1 MSFPSHILLAGFIN
15 PQLMRPTLGH
25 QNASKYHHGGST
37 LDKYGHIPMI
47 ISGPWPHQRTVA
59 SMDILQNGRAT
70 EKEGNEQQFTATHPM
85 NT

>member
-1 MSFPSHILLAGFIN
+1 
-15 PQLMRPTLGH
+15 
-25 QNASKYHHGGST
+25 
-37 LDKYGHIPMI
+37 MI